1 MDDLSQELVSR
12 LQVLAGKGIKPSE
25 MLRELSHALGPQKAH
40 KLVLIKCVRKAF
52 DLSLQQ
58 ASPIAGW
65 AADGT
70 GELSDSRLD
79 ELLAPAFGSNPSG
92 NGGTRTG
99 QDVRAS
105 LRPK

>member
-1 MDDLSQELVSR
+1 
-12 LQVLAGKGIKPSE
+12 
-25 MLRELSHALGPQKAH
+25 MLRELSQALGPTDGH
-40 KLVLIKCVRKAF
+40 KLVLIKYARKAF

-79 ELLAPAFGSNPSG
+79 EILAPEVSALQNV
-92 NGGTRTG
+92 NG
-99 QDVRAS
+99 QAEHPPDVRAS
-105 LRPK
+105 R